1 MNKEELNLMWKMAEK
16 MENKEELTPQE
27 KKDVILMFLG
37 KFIEQSEQV
46 GDLAKEYGYDVIGLE
61 MGIITESYKAMAKE
75 LRGGENDLW
84 YNILQ

>member
-37 KFIEQSEQV
+37 KFIEQSEQI
-46 GDLAKEYGYDVIGLE
+46 GNLAKEYGFDVIGLE
-61 MGIITESYKAMAKE
+61 MGIITDLYKEMIKD
-75 LRGGENDLW
+75 LENSEE
-84 YNILQ
+84 